1 MEQGLVNSSCIV
13 NPRQTDAWEYLLVA
27 EPDERIQN
35 KIRDEAQSIFSQ
47 ENYRSDF
54 SIKPCITIARFN
66 ANQQI
71 EETLIRWIQRI
82 CSHHQSFPI
91 TLNNYGAL
99 PPDTIYLRIQDQGP
113 FRNLVNQLKVIDEY
127 IKSNGH
133 PGVWFNNRPFV
144 RITGRLK
151 PAIYNK
157 ALPDFSRGVFHESF
171 LLKEL
176 ILLKRINDF
185 DRYRQVNVFR
195 FYPPDTNMYN
205 EVA

>member
-1 MEQGLVNSSCIV
+1 MEQGLVNTGHTV
-13 NPRQTDAWEYLLVA
+13 NPRQPDAWEYFLVT
-27 EPDERIQN
+27 EPDERVQN
-35 KIRDEAQSIFSQ
+35 KIRDEVQSIFSQ
-47 ENYRSDF
+47 ENHRGDF
-54 SIKPCITIARFN
+54 SIKPSVTIARFY

-82 CSHHQSFPI
+82 CSHHQSFPV
-91 TLNNYGAL
+91 TLNIYGAL
-99 PPDTIYLRIQDQGP
+99 PPDTIYLRIQDEPP

-127 IKSNGH
+127 IKSSGQ

-157 ALPDFSRGVFHESF
+157 ALPDFSREMFHESF
-171 LLKEL
+171 LLSEL

-185 DRYRQVNVFR
+185 DPYRQVNVFR